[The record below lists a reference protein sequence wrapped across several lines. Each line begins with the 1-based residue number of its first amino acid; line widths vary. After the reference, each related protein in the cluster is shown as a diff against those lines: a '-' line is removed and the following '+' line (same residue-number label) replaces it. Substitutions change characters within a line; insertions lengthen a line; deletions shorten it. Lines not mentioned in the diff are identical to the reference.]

1 MRARSTVMW
10 YVMWSHIPLSP
21 ASSLPL
27 PLVVIH
33 QLIWRKRW
41 PGSPVMWFAIACFLL
56 FTKVLWIEAFSV
68 HKCSVLSYLWHENN
82 KSILF
87 STWYCVSAVIKFH
100 AVLTNNV
107 KCESNNWKMKRN
119 YLQALL
125 ETSYNWDTMSS
136 YRDRHWT
143 PQTLYTSEV
152 YDIIHV
158 TDSNLFPTRDCWSN
172 LNSIGRL

>member
-1 MRARSTVMW
+1 MMTLWERDPLWCDMWCGPTFRSLQQAPCPC
-10 YVMWSHIPLSP
+10 PLW
-21 ASSLPL
+21 L
-27 PLVVIH
+27 VIH

-68 HKCSVLSYLWHENN
+68 HKCSYLWHENN

-125 ETSYNWDTMSS
+125 RDFIQLVYDVFISRPPLDTSD
-136 YRDRHWT
+136 
-143 PQTLYTSEV
+143 TLYLRGLR
-152 YDIIHV
+152 YY
-158 TDSNLFPTRDCWSN
+158 TRDWFKLISN
-172 LNSIGRL
+172 TWLLIKLK